1 MKETEAEVRRSI
13 NRLEEIVRMGGE
25 GLQELPFG
33 SKDPVFVIPPLG
45 SVDVRIRHAPLQTV
59 RGRGTLSVRTDR
71 GDILVPF
78 TFLTKPNDFH
88 VQKLSVQQV
97 YGVPHDYDV
106 GLFNPLLTVLNVT
119 DVWTR
124 SEFIKIDVPWVSQ
137 SSSPSSPSS
146 SSSSSSPS
154 SSANSKPSLSFSS
167 PSF

>member
-1 MKETEAEVRRSI
+1 MG
-13 NRLEEIVRMGGE
+13 EIVRMGGE
-25 GLQELPFG
+25 GLQELHSPFG

-45 SVDVRIRHAPLQTV
+45 SVDVRIRHAPLQTG

-124 SEFIKIDVPWVSQ
+124 SEFIKIDVPWVSE
-137 SSSPSSPSS
+137 SSS
-146 SSSSSSPS
+146 SSSSSSPSS

-167 PSF
+167 PSTS